1 MEQNTKSRAI
11 KITTWVIFYLGT
23 VVAASSAGLWDI
35 KGYYAELTAPSFA
48 PPNWLFGPVW
58 TILYIFVATIAYRLV
73 YLAKDELKPVLI
85 ALWTLQY
92 GLNTI
97 WTPVFFGAY
106 NLGAALIY
114 IISLWLV
121 ILAFAILMWKRD
133 RISVYLAIPYLG
145 WVGFASVLNYAY
157 WSLNG

>member
-1 MEQNTKSRAI
+1 MEQKNERYM
-11 KITTWVIFYLGT
+11 KIATWVVFYVGT

-35 KGYYAELTAPSFA
+35 KGYYSELTSPSFA

-58 TILYIFVATIAYRLV
+58 TILYIFVATIGYRLV
-73 YLAKDELKPVLI
+73 YMAKDAWKPLLI

-92 GLNTI
+92 ALNTI

-114 IISLWLV
+114 IVALAIV
-121 ILAFAILMWKRD
+121 ILAFIVLMWKRD
-133 RISVYLAIPYLG
+133 RISAYLAIPYLA
-145 WVGFASVLNYAY
+145 WVSFASLLNASF
-157 WSLNG
+157 WMLNG

>member
-1 MEQNTKSRAI
+1 MEQKNERYM
-11 KITTWVIFYLGT
+11 KIATWVVFYVGT

-35 KGYYAELTAPSFA
+35 KGYYSELTSPSFA

-58 TILYIFVATIAYRLV
+58 TILYIFVATIGYRLV
-73 YLAKDELKPVLI
+73 YMAEDAWKPLLI

-92 GLNTI
+92 ALNTI

-114 IISLWLV
+114 IVALDIV
-121 ILAFAILMWKRD
+121 ILAFIVLMWKRD
-133 RISVYLAIPYLG
+133 RISAYLAIPYLA
-145 WVGFASVLNYAY
+145 WVSFASLLNASF
-157 WSLNG
+157 WMLNG